1 MNNYQRVVDL
11 ARGLI
16 VSVEARDGLLMQKRI
31 DALEQAYKEEFGD
44 SLYCYEAMF
53 AYVLMNL
60 ASAKYFTHNNMYAQV
75 HGRYDEVSKR
85 MGGFMNS
92 KSYSDEQKS
101 EVNDLFGELERI
113 HKSTPERHQNLSS
126 CS

>member
-60 ASAKYFTHNNMYAQV
+60 ASEKYFTYNNMYAHS
-75 HGRYDEVSKR
+75 HG
-85 MGGFMNS
+85 
-92 KSYSDEQKS
+92 
-101 EVNDLFGELERI
+101 
-113 HKSTPERHQNLSS
+113 
-126 CS
+126 